1 MKNRILS
8 AILAAAGLLSASPAL
23 AQQLYINDIEVRYK
37 SDQSGSWCNSSTDG
51 TLAGDNHGNVN
62 GDDVSFNTSLGDPW
76 LGSARIESERP
87 RTVAS
92 AGSYYPGGC
101 LKLCVK
107 IQCVVPSTPTTFGID
122 ELSFE
127 IFKFGPGGN
136 PLDPASTPPLKTVN
150 IYNIGTCSQNS
161 GTPVAQTI
169 TDAIT
174 GASSFCAAWD
184 GTYNLNGTFG
194 KTNGQFGFRATVK
207 TNQVSATAGNISI
220 QQTASYPGQNQYP
233 ITVDVINVHA
243 VRSSPTVVG
252 KITGVAAQPY
262 NILYRL
268 SKDATTTIKIYPT
281 NQSSFGPLARTL
293 VDGLPRVGEGT
304 PDGTLT
310 NGDFWDGRDDQG
322 RMLPSGV
329 YATFI
334 NAETYDFFGR
344 DIAWGATTY
353 ISLDPLQITDVA
365 IKPLGVSST
374 DLATIS
380 YMLTEAATVYVD
392 IYPPGTSFGD
402 INQSPPTTPSQTILR
417 RIVEHKDRRA
427 TVTSIWDGRDSS
439 GRPVCDGDYVYA
451 LWAELPSAAAAGGSV
466 RTSKTIVGVLPV
478 SRGLPLN
485 LMTPSSTVIGSSPT
499 AAGLDPF
506 YFRYTPQRDATV
518 NLTIKRMDGTTVV
531 RRLVQNEVRFAN
543 FSNRDIWDGKD
554 DNGNYVSSGTYLAEL
569 ATTDPLL
576 CSVAKTST
584 FTAII
589 PVDLFRVVDVRSGS
603 LLGGTSAMASVSF
616 EMSQTM
622 WVDLK
627 IYPAGSVV
635 SANAWPWE
643 TGMPVPVYSVSGIR
657 PGRFRITE
665 YWDGRDP
672 DGYLVPDGRYP
683 FTLVAKSSG
692 TAGGQMMYATDKVSG
707 YIDVTRGQII
717 FSGFDVIPSIPT
729 MYNSSDVV
737 KLPPYEITYALNRQS
752 SVTVQI
758 LTLDLPMQ
766 VVANIVS
773 GGIRD
778 GDMIYQ
784 EYWDGKDDNGN
795 YVPGGAYNVRITAED
810 LQAQLTSRATAQ
822 MTIDVFPL
830 RIYDVS
836 IVPLTAEN
844 PAIISYQVSEAMKVA
859 TKIYRPG
866 TQRYNV
872 ADPGAEAPGTLV
884 KRLIGVRPART
895 QITEYWDGTDL
906 TLTRVPDGTYVFQ
919 IYASTDT
926 GNINTLTGSVT
937 NLGALADDVVT
948 ANIPLT
954 KGGVADLCGEFTAG
968 SFFYPNPYT
977 GTAGKFRLKAPISG
991 SINLRMYNLAGDQVY
1006 KYDFGDQEGDNTV
1019 EHAWPRVNM
1028 AGRTVAPGVY
1038 LAVLRFEAT
1047 QGTREVCQ
1055 TVKKIL
1061 IP

>member
-1 MKNRILS
+1 MKNRILA

-23 AQQLYINDIEVRYK
+23 AQQLYISDIQVRYDA
-37 SDQSGSWCNSSTDG
+37 SVANSWCNATTDPSASSGQDFSFFT
-51 TLAGDNHGNVN
+51 N
-62 GDDVSFNTSLGDPW
+62 GVTGDPNIY
-76 LGSARIESERP
+76 SAKIEYDRP
-87 RTVAS
+87 RA
-92 AGSYYPGGC
+92 AAAYPGGC
-101 LKLCVK
+101 LKLCAQ

-136 PLDPASTPPLKTVN
+136 PLDPASTPPIKTIN
-150 IYNIGTCSQNS
+150 LYNIGTCSQTS
-161 GTPVAQTI
+161 GDPATQTI
-169 TDAIT
+169 G
-174 GASSFCAAWD
+174 GANYYYCTAWD
-184 GTYNLNGTFG
+184 GGYNLNGTLG
-194 KTNGQFGFRATVK
+194 KTNGQYGFRATVK

-220 QQTASYPGQNQYP
+220 SQTAAYPGESQYP
-233 ITVDVINVHA
+233 INVDVINVHA
-243 VRSSPTVVG
+243 VKSSPTVVG

-268 SKDATTTIKIYPT
+268 SKDATTTIKIFPT
-281 NQSSFGPLARTL
+281 NATSFGPLARTI

-329 YATFI
+329 YAVYI
-334 NAETYDFFGR
+334 NAVGYDFFGS
-344 DIAWGATTY
+344 DITWGATTY
-353 ISLDPLQITDVA
+353 ISLDPLQVTDVA
-365 IKPLGVSST
+365 IKPLGASST

-380 YMLTEAATVYVD
+380 YMLTESATVYVD

-417 RIVEHKDRRA
+417 RIVEHKDRRT
-427 TVTSIWDGRDSS
+427 TVSSIWDGRDSNGS
-439 GRPVCDGDYVYA
+439 PVCDGDYVYA
-451 LWAELPSAAAAGGSV
+451 LWAELPSSAAPGGSV
-466 RTSKTIVGVLPV
+466 RTRKTMVGVVPV

-485 LMTPSSTVIGSSPT
+485 LLTPSSTVIGSSPT

-506 YFRYTPQRDATV
+506 YFRYTPQRDAIV
-518 NLTIKRMDGTTVV
+518 NLTIKEMNGGTVV
-531 RRLVQNEVRFAN
+531 RRLVRDEVRFAN

-554 DNGNYVSSGTYLAEL
+554 DSGNYVSSGTYLAEL

-576 CSVAKTST
+576 CSATKTST
-584 FTAII
+584 VTAII
-589 PVDLFRVVDVRSGS
+589 PANLFRVVDVRSTS
-603 LLGGTSAMASVSF
+603 LLGGTSAFATVAF

-622 WVDLK
+622 WIDLK
-627 IYPAGSVV
+627 VYPAGTTVA
-635 SANAWPWE
+635 ANDWPWE
-643 TGMPVPVYSVSGIR
+643 SGMPPPVYSVSGIR

-665 YWDGRDP
+665 FWDGRNS
-672 DGYLVPDGRYP
+672 DGGLVPDGRYP

-692 TAGGQMMYATDKVSG
+692 TAGTQMMYATDRVSG

-729 MYNSSDVV
+729 MHNSSDVV
-737 KLPPYEITYALNRQS
+737 KLPPYEITYVLNRQS
-752 SVTVQI
+752 LVTVQV
-758 LTLDLPMQ
+758 LKSMQ

-810 LQAQLTSRATAQ
+810 LKAQLTSRATAQ

-830 RIYDVS
+830 RIFDVS

-844 PAIISYQVSEAMKVA
+844 PAIISYQVSEAMKMA
-859 TKIYRPG
+859 TKIYKPG
-866 TQRYNV
+866 TNRNNLS
-872 ADPGAEAPGTLV
+872 DPGAEAPGTLV
-884 KRLIGVRPART
+884 KRIIGVRPART
-895 QITEYWDGTDL
+895 PITEYWDGTDL

-919 IYASTDT
+919 IYGSTDT
-926 GNINTLTGSVT
+926 SNINTLDGSVT
-937 NLGALADDVVT
+937 NLTALADDVVT

-954 KGGVADLCGEFTAG
+954 KSGVVDLCGDFTSG

-977 GTAGKFRLKAPISG
+977 GTSGKFRLKAPISG
-991 SINLRMYNLAGDQVY
+991 TINLRMYNLAGDLVY
-1006 KYDFGDQEGDNTV
+1006 KYDFGAQEGDNTV
-1019 EHAWPRVNM
+1019 EHPWGRVNT
-1028 AGRTVAPGVY
+1028 AGKTVAPGVY

>member
-1 MKNRILS
+1 MKNRILA

-23 AQQLYINDIEVRYK
+23 AQQLYISDMQVRYDT
-37 SDQSGSWCNSSTDG
+37 SVANSWCNATTDPSASS
-51 TLAGDNHGNVN
+51 GNNYSFFTN
-62 GDDVSFNTSLGDPW
+62 GPTGDPNIW
-76 LGSARIESERP
+76 SAKIEYDRP
-87 RTVAS
+87 RA
-92 AGSYYPGGC
+92 AAAYPGGC
-101 LKLCVK
+101 LKLCAQ
-107 IQCVVPSTPTTFGID
+107 IQCVVPSTPTTFGVN
-122 ELSFE
+122 ELYYE

-136 PLDPASTPPLKTVN
+136 PLDPASTPPLKTIN
-150 IYNIGTCSQNS
+150 ISNVGTCSQL
-161 GTPVAQTI
+161 
-169 TDAIT
+169 T
-174 GASSFCAAWD
+174 GAISIQTVGGAGHYYCTAWD
-184 GTYNLNGTFG
+184 GSYNINGIFG
-194 KTNGQFGFRATVK
+194 KTNGQYGFRVK
-207 TNQVSATAGNISI
+207 VETNEVSQQAGNISI
-220 QQTASYPGQNQYP
+220 SKTAAYPGESQYP
-233 ITVDVINVHA
+233 ISVDVINVHS

-252 KITGVAAQPY
+252 RITGVAAQPY

-281 NQSSFGPLARTL
+281 GATSFGPLARTI

-310 NGDFWDGRDDQG
+310 NGDFWDGRDNQG

-329 YATFI
+329 YAAYI
-334 NAETYDFFGR
+334 NAEGYDFFGR
-344 DIAWGATTY
+344 DIAWGATTF

-380 YMLTEAATVYVD
+380 YMLTEAATVYVG
-392 IYPPGTSFGD
+392 IYSPGTSFTG
-402 INQSPPTTPSQTILR
+402 INTSPPVISSGQLLR
-417 RIVEHKDRRA
+417 LMTEQKDRRT
-427 TVTSIWDGRDSS
+427 TVSTFWDGRDSA

-451 LWAELPSAAAAGGSV
+451 IWAELPSGGWTV
-466 RTSKTIVGVLPV
+466 RTSKTMVGVVPV
-478 SRGLPLN
+478 ARGLPLN
-485 LMTPSSTVIGSSPT
+485 LLTPSSTVIGSSPT

-506 YFRYTPQRDATV
+506 YFRYTPQRDALV
-518 NLTIKRMDGTTVV
+518 NLTIKAMDGVTVV

-543 FSNRDIWDGKD
+543 FSNRDLWDGKD
-554 DNGNYVSSGTYLAEL
+554 NAGNYVSSGTYLAEL

-576 CSVAKTST
+576 CASAKIST
-584 FTAII
+584 VTAII
-589 PVDLFRVVDVRSGS
+589 PVNMFRIVDVRSGS
-603 LLGGTSAMASVSF
+603 LLGGTTALASVSF
-616 EMSQTM
+616 EMSQTL

-627 IYPAGSVV
+627 VYPAGTTIA
-635 SANAWPWE
+635 ANNWPWE
-643 TGMPVPVYSVSGIR
+643 SGVPDPVYRVSGVR

-665 YWDGRDP
+665 YWDGRDM

-683 FTLVAKSSG
+683 FTLVGKSSG
-692 TAGGQMMYATDKVSG
+692 TAGAQMLYATDRVSG

-717 FSGFDVIPSIPT
+717 FSGFDVIPNIPA
-729 MYNSSDVV
+729 MHNSSDVV

-758 LTLDLPMQ
+758 LTLDIPMK
-766 VVANIVS
+766 VKANIVS

-795 YVPGGAYNVRITAED
+795 YVPGGAYNVRIMAED

-844 PAIISYQVSEAMKVA
+844 PAIISYQVPEAMKVA
-859 TKIYRPG
+859 TKIYKPG
-866 TQRYNV
+866 TGRHNL
-872 ADPGAEAPGTLV
+872 ADPGAEVSGTIV
-884 KRLIGVRPART
+884 KRIIGVRPART
-895 QITEYWDGTDL
+895 PITEYWDGTDL

-919 IYASTDT
+919 IYGSTDT
-926 GNINTLTGSVT
+926 SNINTLTGAVANT
-937 NLGALADDVVT
+937 GALADDVVT

-954 KGGVADLCGEFTAG
+954 KGGVADLCGDFQAG
-968 SFFYPNPYT
+968 SYFYPNPYT
-977 GTAGKFRLKAPISG
+977 GTSGRFRLWAPISG
-991 SINLRMYNLAGDQVY
+991 TISLKMYNLAGDQVY
-1006 KYDFGDQEGDNTV
+1006 KYDFGAQEGDNAV
-1019 EHAWPRVNM
+1019 EHFWPRVNM
-1028 AGRTVAPGVY
+1028 AGAAVAQGVY
-1038 LAVLRFEAT
+1038 FVVLRFEAT
-1047 QGTREVCQ
+1047 QGTMEICQ